1 MNHEQLMSLISDH
14 YDKPRN
20 YGVIN
25 DAGVV
30 QEGGNQECGDLITLY
45 MNIDED
51 GLIDEVSFEGNGCMI
66 SQAITSIL
74 LDKIRGANVTQIEE
88 ATSQMIFDILGK
100 RIVKTRPRCAHL
112 ALNTLKVSV
121 KKWRDKKVLTSL
133 KSD

>member
-1 MNHEQLMSLISDH
+1 MNHEQLMRLILDH